1 LGILDRDVHVAN
13 RKGAV
18 AFLNDAQTGK
28 GKCFMKR
35 YGWIVAAILIMA
47 LVFAA
52 SPAAAA
58 EKTGFVDIREI
69 MLTSSAGKK
78 AAEDFKKSFEKD
90 KAAIQ
95 EKEAELKK
103 LKDELEKQRP
113 LLKEDAMKEKELA
126 YQKKFRD
133 YQIIVKDSNEELQA
147 KDQELS
153 KKMIPEILKLVQSI
167 GEKEKYS
174 MIVDVSAIPLAYYS
188 KENDLTKRVID
199 EFNKTYKPKK

>member
-1 LGILDRDVHVAN
+1 
-13 RKGAV
+13 
-18 AFLNDAQTGK
+18 
-28 GKCFMKR
+28 MKR
-35 YGWIVAAILIMA
+35 YGWFVAAILILA
-47 LVFAA
+47 LGFAA
-52 SPAAAA
+52 SPAWAA

-69 MLTSSAGKK
+69 MLTSSTGKK

-133 YQIIVKDSNEELQA
+133 YQIMVKDSNEELQA
-147 KDQELS
+147 KDQDLS
-153 KKMIPEILKLVQSI
+153 RKIIPEILKLVQSI

>member
-1 LGILDRDVHVAN
+1 
-13 RKGAV
+13 
-18 AFLNDAQTGK
+18 
-28 GKCFMKR
+28 MKR
-35 YGWIVAAILIMA
+35 YGWFIAGIFMLT
-47 LVFAA
+47 LVIAA

-95 EKEAELKK
+95 EKETELKK

-113 LLKEDAMKEKELA
+113 LLKEDVMKEKELA

-133 YQIIVKDSNEELQA
+133 YQIMVKDSNEELQA
-147 KDQELS
+147 KDQDLS

-174 MIVDVSAIPLAYYS
+174 MIVDISAIPLAYYS

>member
-1 LGILDRDVHVAN
+1 
-13 RKGAV
+13 
-18 AFLNDAQTGK
+18 
-28 GKCFMKR
+28 MKR
-35 YGWIVAAILIMA
+35 FGWFVAGMLILA
-47 LVFAA
+47 LTLAA

-69 MLTSSAGKK
+69 MLSSTAGKK
-78 AAEDFKKSFEKD
+78 AAEDFKKAFEKD

-113 LLKEDAMKEKELA
+113 LLKDEVMKEKELA

-133 YQIIVKDSNEELQA
+133 YQLLVKDSNEELQA

-153 KKMIPEILKLVQSI
+153 KKMIPEILKLVQAI
-167 GEKEKYS
+167 GEKEKYG
-174 MIVDVSAIPLAYYS
+174 MIVDVSAIPLAYFA
-188 KENDLTKRVID
+188 KENDLTKRVIE

>member
-1 LGILDRDVHVAN
+1 
-13 RKGAV
+13 
-18 AFLNDAQTGK
+18 
-28 GKCFMKR
+28 MKR
-35 YGWIVAAILIMA
+35 YGWIVAGILMLA
-47 LVFAA
+47 LIFAA

-58 EKTGFVDIREI
+58 EKTGFVDVREI

-78 AAEDFKKSFEKD
+78 AAEDFKIAFEKD
-90 KAAIQ
+90 KAVIQ

-113 LLKEDAMKEKELA
+113 LLKEEVMKEKETA

-133 YQIIVKDSNEELQA
+133 YQIMVKDSNEELQA
-147 KDQELS
+147 KDQDLS
-153 KKMIPEILKLVQSI
+153 KKIIPEILKIVQAI

-174 MIVDVSAIPLAYYS
+174 MIVDVSAIPLAYYA
-188 KENDLTKRVID
+188 KENNLTKRVVD